1 MATGLN
7 DVLADP
13 TRIAANLLHAD
24 AVFGLVA
31 AAGRSGVGG
40 AAVLDL
46 TLAPL
51 PALARDG
58 YPTEQVRLV
67 IHPDRSVHAF
77 PRNSGDREFKHRNPP
92 PLRDLCL
99 QYENDDAA
107 LRWLPEDGL
116 EPLITRVHRHLM
128 AEEAWR
134 RNGTW
139 PFEDAPHGQPPAGIH
154 PIRSERTQEDAQRW
168 SR

>member
-1 MATGLN
+1 MATALN

-13 TRIAANLLHAD
+13 GGVAANLLRAG
-24 AVFGLVA
+24 AVFGLAA
-31 AAGRSGVGG
+31 AAGRRGIHGG
-40 AAVLDL
+40 AVLDL
-46 TLAPL
+46 TLAPV

-58 YPTEQVRLV
+58 YPTEEVRLV
-67 IHPDRSVHAF
+67 IHPDHSVHAF
-77 PRNSGDREFKHRNPP
+77 PRNSANREFKHRNPP

-99 QYENDDAA
+99 QYEDDDPA
-107 LRWLPEDGL
+107 LRWLPDDGL

-134 RNGTW
+134 RNRTW
-139 PFEDAPHGQPPAGIH
+139 PFEDAPHGQAPTGTH
-154 PIRSERTQEDAQRW
+154 PIRSERTQEEAQRW